1 MKAHRVRAMRNHLR
15 GFANAEH
22 GLGVYVEE
30 GIDAMR
36 AKVERLRARVVREE
50 SFARIER
57 MVAIWEEGYCAV
69 LWVDPRKASLQLL
82 GLTEGYTKADAK
94 RAYRKA
100 SLKHHPDKG
109 GSAEAFHRVTDAYE
123 FLTQ

>member
-1 MKAHRVRAMRNHLR
+1 MKAHRVHAVRVYVA
-15 GFANAEH
+15 GFVDAEH

-30 GIDAMR
+30 GIDAMY
-36 AKVERLRARVVREE
+36 AKVERLRAKVVREE
-50 SFARIER
+50 SLSRIQE
-57 MVAIWEEGYCAV
+57 MVDVWEKGYASV
-69 LWVDPRKASLQLL
+69 VWVDPRKASLQLL

-100 SLKHHPDKG
+100 SKEHHPDKG
-109 GSAEAFHRVTDAYE
+109 GSAEAFQRVTDAYE